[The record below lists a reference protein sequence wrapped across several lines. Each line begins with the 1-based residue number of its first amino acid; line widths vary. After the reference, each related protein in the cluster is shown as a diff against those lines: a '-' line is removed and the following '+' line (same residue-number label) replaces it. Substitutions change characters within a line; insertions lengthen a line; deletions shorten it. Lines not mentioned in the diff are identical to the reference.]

1 MKTTKKDLELDRDKY
16 KALYRVMHAALQAA
30 VDAHSKT
37 NAKTWA
43 PLEEQIFWRNL
54 RDLVEEHAP

>member
-1 MKTTKKDLELDRDKY
+1 MKITKKQIEVERDTY
-16 KALYRVMHAALQAA
+16 KALYRAMHAALQAA
-30 VDAHSKT
+30 VDAHART